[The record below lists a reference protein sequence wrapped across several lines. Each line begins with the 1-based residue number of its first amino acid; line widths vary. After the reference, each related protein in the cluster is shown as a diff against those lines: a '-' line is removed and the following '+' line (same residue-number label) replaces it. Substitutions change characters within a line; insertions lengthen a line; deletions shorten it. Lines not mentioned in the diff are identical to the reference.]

1 MSLSGD
7 NLHLRRGRLH
17 SDQVLEAGVAD
28 QSPDQLLVFETSSYK
43 LLLADVSVIV
53 DVQET
58 EDSLGPVYRQLLADP
73 LIEIQGPEN
82 LHHFTQLDALRS
94 ILEEYLIKYAFSNAY
109 IPCHKAETP
118 I

>member
-7 NLHLRRGRLH
+7 NLHLRRGRLY
-17 SDQVLEAGVAD
+17 SDQVLQAGVAD
-28 QSPDQLLVFETSSYK
+28 QSPDQLLVFETASYK
-43 LLLADVSVIV
+43 LLLADVSIIV

-94 ILEEYLIKYAFSNAY
+94 ILEALKTRILYEI
-109 IPCHKAETP
+109 
-118 I
+118 